1 MVVAFDI
8 DDTISRHLPF
18 FAFLTQALIAA
29 GHQVL
34 IITFREDRL
43 ATESDL
49 RGWGIGWTTLI
60 TSTLEACLET
70 GVDEWKSSECRK
82 AGVDVFFE
90 DDPNVLKHIEADTVC
105 LQPYL
110 PSKPDEG
117 RRERR

>member
-8 DDTISRHLPF
+8 DDTITRHPQF

-34 IITFREDRL
+34 IITFRADRL

-49 RGWGIGWTTLI
+49 RDWGIGWTTLI
-60 TSTLEACLET
+60 TSSLEACLAT

-82 AGVDVFFE
+82 AGVEVFFE
-90 DDPNVLKHIEADTVC
+90 DDPRVLKHIAPNTVC

-110 PSKPDEG
+110 PSSPDE
-117 RRERR
+117 EET